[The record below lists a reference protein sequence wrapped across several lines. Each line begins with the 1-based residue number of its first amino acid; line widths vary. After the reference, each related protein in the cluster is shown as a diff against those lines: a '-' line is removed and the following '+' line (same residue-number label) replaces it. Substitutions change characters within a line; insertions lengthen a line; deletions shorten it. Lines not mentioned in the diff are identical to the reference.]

1 MNKKHKKVCRV
12 LNYINHSLILIS
24 TITGCIYISTF
35 ASLVG
40 IPIEITICTI
50 GVIAIAICV
59 ITA

>member
-35 ASLVG
+35 ASLVC
-40 IPIEITICTI
+40 IPIGITSCTI